1 MAQSVVI
8 KKQEKV
14 EKLFN
19 YYGLNISLQEF
30 KDYFKSDYP
39 KDWERIQKR
48 YKEQVLNPREK
59 GKKEGPMPHP
69 EKYLENMYKV
79 SKHS

>member
-14 EKLFN
+14 EKLFKH
-19 YYGLNISLQEF
+19 YGLNITLQEF

-48 YKEQVLNPREK
+48 YKKQVLIPREK

-69 EKYLENMYKV
+69 EKYLDNIYKG

>member
-59 GKKEGPMPHP
+59 GRA
-69 EKYLENMYKV
+69 YA
-79 SKHS
+79 SS